1 MIKEIWLFGFMHY
14 EFSLHSANE
23 FNDKALMKACFSKIF
38 DRLSFT
44 RTKSTT
50 LHQIY
55 CEHIEYSETF
65 VRSTI
70 EPGENLK
77 MNAQAPRLSGD
88 F

>member
-1 MIKEIWLFGFMHY
+1 MSSRHIIKQIWLFGLMHC

-23 FNDKALMKACFSKIF
+23 FNDKALMKACFLKIF

-55 CEHIEYSETF
+55 CEHIE
-65 VRSTI
+65 
-70 EPGENLK
+70 PGKNLK
-77 MNAQAPRLSGD
+77 MNVQAPGLSGD